1 MPAPPGRR
9 LGRGGGAVMSA
20 GRGTAALKIELLEA
34 AGARAVRDPARIG
47 REAAAALGLEIPRE

>member
-1 MPAPPGRR
+1 
-9 LGRGGGAVMSA
+9 MSA
-20 GRGTAALKIELLEA
+20 GRGTAARKIELLEA